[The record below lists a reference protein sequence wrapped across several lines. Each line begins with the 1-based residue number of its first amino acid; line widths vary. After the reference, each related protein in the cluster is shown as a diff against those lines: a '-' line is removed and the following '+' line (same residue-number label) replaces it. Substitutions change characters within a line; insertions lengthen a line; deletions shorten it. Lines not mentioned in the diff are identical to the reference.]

1 MPVWNLSQN
10 VSFWGPFWVLM
21 KQRTVF
27 IKKYHLATSNYSNS
41 VVNMTESRNI
51 LQRNTGSLR
60 NKVLVQVATFKKRW
74 KQWTLMFSIEIKF
87 SPCLGVLTVIQTI
100 LSRQEILGNSGSHAS
115 VKILPLFCLSRKWT
129 FCRVPRERLD
139 HARGI
144 EGSAAAQGKELEAPA
159 AEKASCTGVTTMMI
173 AVAVAGMSAAWRG
186 SLGLEFGAVLIL
198 DSLSVYGPWA
208 RNSTEVYKMLVQS
221 QDSSWKWKRR
231 STEVSYTRAPR
242 GSVWNSLKW
251 KLVQKLKTTQM
262 SSVTHQ

>member
-21 KQRTVF
+21 KQRMVF

-129 FCRVPRERLD
+129 ILSCPRGEARPCPGHWRVSSRPRERIRGTSCRKSKLHGGD
-139 HARGI
+139 HNDDRG
-144 EGSAAAQGKELEAPA
+144 GSGGDECRLE
-159 AEKASCTGVTTMMI
+159 
-173 AVAVAGMSAAWRG
+173 R
-186 SLGLEFGAVLIL
+186 EFGAGI
-198 DSLSVYGPWA
+198 
-208 RNSTEVYKMLVQS
+208 
-221 QDSSWKWKRR
+221 
-231 STEVSYTRAPR
+231 R
-242 GSVWNSLKW
+242 GSADSGFPFSLWAMSQELYWGLQNVGTVTGFFMEMKTQVHGS
-251 KLVQKLKTTQM
+251 LV
-262 SSVTHQ
+262 HQGS